1 MAGHRKDA
9 PKVARVP
16 SVWFTVWSVLVVVV
30 SAIALGDLAWD
41 QTQNTEASSS
51 VSSPSVS
58 SSPSPTLSASPS
70 PSPTP
75 TPTPS
80 AVVERDVEV
89 WVYNNSRVTGLADR
103 TAKKAKAAGWIVAG
117 WSNWTDVIP
126 RTTVYYP
133 AGKEAQAKLL
143 AEDLGIETLAPITA
157 EMKPNLLTVI
167 LTSDE

>member
-1 MAGHRKDA
+1 MAGHRKDV
-9 PKVARVP
+9 PKAARVP
-16 SVWFTVWSVLVVVV
+16 SVWFTVWSVLVVVI
-30 SAIALGDLAWD
+30 SALALGYLAWD

-58 SSPSPTLSASPS
+58 QSPSPTMSVSLSPSPS

-75 TPTPS
+75 I

-89 WVYNNSRVTGLADR
+89 WVYNNSRVTGLADK
-103 TAKKAKAAGWIVAG
+103 TAQKAKAAGWVVAG
-117 WSNWTDVIP
+117 WSNWTEVTP

-133 AGKEAQAKLL
+133 AGKEEQAKLL
-143 AEDLGIETLAPITA
+143 AEDLGIETIAPITG

-167 LTSDE
+167 LTSVD